1 MLDLSKPIGECS
13 PQELVAALMLKAA
26 FNQFDPKQV
35 LSDLYAHQEC
45 WTSFV
50 MGPPLPEDSEY
61 PLARLLIALRDLGYR
76 WKADTLYVL
85 TRDDEHVFPL
95 LDLGKKWECN
105 STEVIDRSRTGH
117 LLGRHPAP
125 PPVVVYW
132 WD

>member
-1 MLDLSKPIGECS
+1 M
-13 PQELVAALMLKAA
+13 AAFILKGV

-35 LSDLYAHQEC
+35 LADLYAHQEW

-50 MGPPLPEDSEY
+50 MGPPLPEDPEY
-61 PLARLLIALRDLGYR
+61 PLGRILIALRDLGYR

-85 TRDDEHVFPL
+85 THDDEYVFPL
-95 LDLGKKWECN
+95 LDLSKEWQC
-105 STEVIDRSRTGH
+105 SRTEVIDRTRTGH

-125 PPVVVYW
+125 PPIVVYW

>member
-1 MLDLSKPIGECS
+1 MLDPAKPVGDCS
-13 PQELVAALMLKAA
+13 PQDLVAALMLKAA

-35 LSDLYAHQEC
+35 LSDLYAHRE
-45 WTSFV
+45 WWKSFA
-50 MGPPLPEDSEY
+50 MGPPLPEDTEY
-61 PLARLLIALRDLGYR
+61 PLDRVLIALRDLHYR

-85 TRDDEHVFPL
+85 SCADDYVIPL
-95 LDLGKKWECN
+95 LDLSKEWQCS
-105 STEVIDRSRTGH
+105 STEVIDRTRTGS